1 MATACT
7 FRPVAT
13 STTRRASPIAASA
26 AANRSAPALAAPART
41 GAAALRQ
48 AGPAIRRRSAP
59 RTSVAVQAAKGYKVA
74 VLGAAGGIG
83 QPLSLLL
90 KMQPYVAQVS

>member
-26 AANRSAPALAAPART
+26 AANRSAPART